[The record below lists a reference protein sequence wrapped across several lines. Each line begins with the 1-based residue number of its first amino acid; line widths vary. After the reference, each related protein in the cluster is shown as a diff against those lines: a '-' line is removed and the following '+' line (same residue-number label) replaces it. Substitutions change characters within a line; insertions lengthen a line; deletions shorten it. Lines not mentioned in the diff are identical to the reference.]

1 MGAGRKLY
9 IILNNYVGMQEN
21 VGIGT
26 WLKMNVHNEPLGNLT
41 MDDYDFEVEAY
52 TLTGRGS
59 VVIKKS
65 DAIRVDENNYAVIVD
80 TSRVGI
86 GPLWMAT
93 TSYIPDGDVPG
104 RIRPD
109 VTIALTKVNII
120 GKR

>member
-26 WLKMNVHNEPLGNLT
+26 WLKMNVHNKPIGNLT

-52 TLTGRGS
+52 IRNGRGS

-65 DAIRVDENNYAVIVD
+65 EAIRVDENNYMVIVD
-80 TSRVGI
+80 TAKVGV
-86 GPLWMAT
+86 GQLWMAT
-93 TSYIPDGDVPG
+93 TSYLPDGDVPG

-109 VTIALTKVNII
+109 VSIAQTTVNII
-120 GKR
+120 AKR